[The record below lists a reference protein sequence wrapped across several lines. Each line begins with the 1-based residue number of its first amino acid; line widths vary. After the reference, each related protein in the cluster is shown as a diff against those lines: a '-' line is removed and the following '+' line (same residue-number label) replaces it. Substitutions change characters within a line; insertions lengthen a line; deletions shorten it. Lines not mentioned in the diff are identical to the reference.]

1 MADDPVSAL
10 GGMLEGVAERI
21 GQYAEIWQDAAR
33 RNAAQEYTA
42 DDALVDLQRSWKLA
56 ISDMAQSS
64 AAFIEVLGSMA
75 PKPDV
80 DK

>member
-21 GQYAEIWQDAAR
+21 GQYAEIWQEAAA
-33 RNAAQEYTA
+33 RNAANEYSS
-42 DDALVDLQRSWKLA
+42 DDALVDLQRTWKLA
-56 ISDMAQSS
+56 IGDMAQSS
-64 AAFIEVLGSMA
+64 AALIEVLGAMA

-80 DK
+80 DR